1 MVAMWMEMEF
11 KEKGLDEYYIP
22 ILEEYQGNNS
32 KKLKDV
38 VNKLIKKHFGEIP
51 QMDLDEYYSVADSV
65 LTDIVIKNQ
74 FDKNQSFDGYL
85 YRAVEKKIFSLRTA
99 ENTTKR
105 SGKIR
110 NKQTGEI
117 DHDSGYKIVSMDAPM
132 DEDSNST
139 IGDFLCSKTS
149 DFDLFD
155 VTFGHSDDT
164 VGKVDTFL
172 SKLSKIEREVA
183 EAHLSGL
190 LVKDIKEKFGL
201 CNRQYENI
209 MRNIRQNKAV
219 RMFNKNRRTTCKKQE
234 VISMNV
240 DVIECNE
247 INDITDIP
255 EEVLCNML
263 SLDATDNHRTET
275 NTLSSLLDDKACGM
289 IDCEYI
295 SQRQPFQWTPDQVNK
310 FLSRILNNQ
319 PIPEIVICEKNT
331 PCGNISYLIDGLQR
345 LTYAEE
351 FKEGR
356 IKIGAKGAEFYY
368 VLYRDIVKDENGQT
382 SIKTK
387 YVNIIGKRY
396 KELPKPLQKRFDNYN
411 FSVTRYFN
419 CTEDL
424 TDYHIRNYNNH
435 TAMTKSQ
442 YAITNVGN
450 KTSAL
455 IKGLSED
462 HNFFKN
468 VINCTSKGKKN
479 GTLEEVV
486 SKTMMT
492 MFYLDEWKKEVVD
505 MMKYLDAKANVND
518 FEKLRNHLDNL
529 AIITEPIAKDLKD
542 LFTTTNTHIWLA
554 VYDKATEIGISD
566 EVFVDF
572 MKDFAEKI
580 HSNDMENDEFMI
592 TYKARNT
599 KDKKVI
605 VDKVNGLFK
614 MLCEFARVEISENE
628 EVNSVEIDVDNTET
642 GNEDLINSSVNTDN
656 NKSVNSKENQF
667 ILDDY
672 NENFVTQF
680 GKGDLLKKIT
690 DKAIVAKLAFESLA
704 LICNKHEVDLHSFVE
719 EHVSTQDEIDDVLLF
734 LDVIDE
740 LTLDIDNNCDLLRVE
755 NIPALVK
762 LVEFTSKEE
771 IDEAVIIN
779 WLKDFSKTYKYV
791 EKNSYD
797 FYKEMK
803 KSLMDFS
810 SSYENNEIIQEAS

>member
-1 MVAMWMEMEF
+1 MWMEMEF

-51 QMDLDEYYSVADSV
+51 QKDLGDYYGVADSV
-65 LTDIVIKNQ
+65 LTDIVLKDSY
-74 FDKNQSFDGYL
+74 DKKQSFYAYL
-85 YRAVEKKIFSLRTA
+85 YKAVEKKIFSLKTA

-105 SGKIR
+105 SGKVR
-110 NKQTGEI
+110 DKQTGEI
-117 DHDSGYKIVSMDAPM
+117 DHDSGYKIVSIDAPM

-139 IGDFLCSKTS
+139 IGDFLCSKAS

-155 VTFGHSDDT
+155 VIFGHNDDT
-164 VGKVDTFL
+164 VDKVDMFL
-172 SKLSKIEREVA
+172 NKLSNAEREVV
-183 EAHLSGL
+183 EAHLAGL
-190 LVKDIKEKFGL
+190 KVKEIKEKFGL

-219 RMFNKNRRTTCKKQE
+219 SMFNKKGRTIYKKQE
-234 VISMNV
+234 GEKMKVGVIDN
-240 DVIECNE
+240 NE
-247 INDITDIP
+247 ITKVGNETMMKMLDIDTTD
-255 EEVLCNML
+255 
-263 SLDATDNHRTET
+263 SYRTDKL
-275 NTLSSLLDDKACGM
+275 TLGSLLDDKACGM
-289 IDCEYI
+289 IDCDYI
-295 SQRQPFQWTPDQVNK
+295 SQRQAFQWTDEQVNK
-310 FLSRILNNQ
+310 FLTRILNNQ
-319 PIPEIVICEKNT
+319 PIPEIVICELVT
-331 PCGNISYLIDGLQR
+331 PNGKIHYLIDGLQR
-345 LTYAEE
+345 LTYAEA
-351 FKEGR
+351 FKNGR
-356 IKIGAKGAEFYY
+356 VTIKAKGAEFP
-368 VLYRDIVKDENGQT
+368 LIQYREVTKDENGQNVIE
-382 SIKTK
+382 IKTIN
-387 YVNIIGKRY
+387 VIGKRY
-396 KELPKPLQKRFDNYN
+396 DELPIFLQKRFDSFNM
-411 FSVTRYFN
+411 SVTRYFN
-419 CTEDL
+419 CTGEMI
-424 TDYHIRNYNNH
+424 DYHIRNYNSH

-450 KTSAL
+450 KTSTL

-505 MMKYLDAKANVND
+505 MMKYLDAKANVDD

-566 EVFVDF
+566 EVFVEF
-572 MKDFAEKI
+572 MKNFADKL

-614 MLCEFARVEISENE
+614 MLCEFARVEISKNE

-642 GNEDLINSSVNTDN
+642 DNEYIINSSVNTDN

-771 IDEAVIIN
+771 IDEAVIIS
-779 WLKDFSKTYKYV
+779 WLTNFSQTYKYV
-791 EKNSYD
+791 EKYSYD
-797 FYKEMK
+797 FYKEME
-803 KSLMDFS
+803 KSLIDFS
-810 SSYENNEIIQEAS
+810 GSYENNEIIQEAS

>member
-1 MVAMWMEMEF
+1 MWMEMEF
-11 KEKGLDEYYIP
+11 KEKGLDECYIP
-22 ILEEYQGNNS
+22 ILIEYQKNNS
-32 KKLKDV
+32 KKLEDV

-51 QMDLDEYYSVADSV
+51 QKDLADYYGVADSV
-65 LTDIVIKNQ
+65 LTNIVLNDSYNK
-74 FDKNQSFDGYL
+74 KQSFDGYL
-85 YRAVEKKIFSLRTA
+85 YKAVEKKIFSLRTA

-105 SGKIR
+105 SGKVR
-110 NKQTGEI
+110 DKQTGEI
-117 DHDSGYKIVSMDAPM
+117 DHDSGYKIVSIDAPM

-139 IGDFLCSKTS
+139 IGDFLCSKAS

-155 VTFGHSDDT
+155 VIFGHNDDT
-164 VGKVDTFL
+164 VDKVDMFL
-172 SKLSKIEREVA
+172 NKLSNAEREVV
-183 EAHLSGL
+183 EAHLAGL
-190 LVKDIKEKFGL
+190 KVKEIKEKFGL

-219 RMFNKNRRTTCKKQE
+219 SMFNKKGRTIYKKQE
-234 VISMNV
+234 GEKMKVGVIDN
-240 DVIECNE
+240 NE
-247 INDITDIP
+247 ITKVGNETMMKMLDIDTTD
-255 EEVLCNML
+255 
-263 SLDATDNHRTET
+263 SYRTDKL
-275 NTLSSLLDDKACGM
+275 TLGSLLDDKACGM
-289 IDCEYI
+289 IDCDYI
-295 SQRQPFQWTPDQVNK
+295 SQRQAFQWTDEQVNK
-310 FLSRILNNQ
+310 FLTRILNNQ
-319 PIPEIVICEKNT
+319 PIPEIVICELVT
-331 PCGNISYLIDGLQR
+331 PNGKIHYLIDGLQR
-345 LTYAEE
+345 LTYAEA
-351 FKEGR
+351 FKNGR
-356 IKIGAKGAEFYY
+356 VTIKAKGAEFP
-368 VLYRDIVKDENGQT
+368 LIQYREVTKDENGQNVIE
-382 SIKTK
+382 IKTIN
-387 YVNIIGKRY
+387 VIGKRY
-396 KELPKPLQKRFDNYN
+396 DELPIFLQKRFDSFNM
-411 FSVTRYFN
+411 SVTRYFN
-419 CTEDL
+419 CTGEMI
-424 TDYHIRNYNNH
+424 DYHIRNYNSH

-450 KTSAL
+450 KTSTL

-505 MMKYLDAKANVND
+505 MMKYLDTKANVDD

-554 VYDKATEIGISD
+554 VYGKATENGIGD

-572 MKDFAEKI
+572 MKDFAEKL

-614 MLCEFARVEISENE
+614 MLCEFARVEINENE
-628 EVNSVEIDVDNTET
+628 EVNSVEAHHKEIKEFDIAENNNLLNNDE
-642 GNEDLINSSVNTDN
+642 EKQIN
-656 NKSVNSKENQF
+656 
-667 ILDDY
+667 LDDY

-680 GKGDLLKKIT
+680 SKGDLLKKVT
-690 DKAIVAKLAFESLA
+690 DKTTAAKLAFKSLA
-704 LICNKHEVDLHSFVE
+704 LICNKHEVDLKSFSE
-719 EHVSTQDEIDDVLLF
+719 EHMSTQDEIDDVLLF

-740 LTLDIDNNCDLLRVE
+740 LTLDIDNSCDLLRVE
-755 NIPALVK
+755 NVPALVK
-762 LVEFTSKEE
+762 LAEFTNKEE
-771 IDEAVIIN
+771 IDETVIID
-779 WLKDFSKTYKYV
+779 WLTNFSKTYKYV

-797 FYKEMK
+797 FYKEME